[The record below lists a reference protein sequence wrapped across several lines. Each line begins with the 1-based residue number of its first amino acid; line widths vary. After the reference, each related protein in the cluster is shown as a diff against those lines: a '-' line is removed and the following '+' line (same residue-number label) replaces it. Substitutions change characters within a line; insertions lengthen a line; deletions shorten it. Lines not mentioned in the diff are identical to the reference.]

1 MFGLTEHEM
10 ESFLTGM
17 QTFAIQEAA
26 HSVVTGARF
35 MTPATQKGE
44 KLIPDTSFFKLLVTD
59 IETIITLTAT
69 SMAYE
74 YAHLQH
80 EGKLGE
86 HEIVKHLHTKYDTNV
101 LNQFIKYG
109 LVSTTDV
116 IPDIVGTLVLELPY
130 IYSEVREDEEFSEDD
145 FLAER
150 LEAYDEYLDTNFYTD
165 DFEGLDDYD
174 EEEEDYEEEPF
185 EEFYDEEEE
194 DIEFEE
200 EDFED

>member
-10 ESFLTGM
+10 ETFLSSM
-17 QTFAIQEAA
+17 QSFAIQEAA

-44 KLIPDTSFFKLLVTD
+44 KLVPDTGFFKLLVTD

-80 EGKLGE
+80 EAKLGE

-130 IYSEVREDEEFSEDD
+130 IYAEVREDEEFSEDD

-165 DFEGLDDYD
+165 DFEGLDDYECD
-174 EEEEDYEEEPF
+174 CEDGECDCAEEE
-185 EEFYDEEEE
+185 
-194 DIEFEE
+194 IEIEE
-200 EDFED
+200 EDFEE

>member
-1 MFGLTEHEM
+1 
-10 ESFLTGM
+10 M
-17 QTFAIQEAA
+17 QAFAIQEAA
-26 HSVVTGARF
+26 PSVVGGAKF
-35 MTPATQKGE
+35 MMPATQKGE
-44 KLIPDTSFFKLLVTD
+44 KLVPDSTFFKLLVTD

-80 EGKLGE
+80 EAKLDE

-130 IYSEVREDEEFSEDD
+130 IYAEVMEDEEFDEKD

-150 LEAYDEYLDTNFYTD
+150 LEAYDEYLDTNFYTEEP
-165 DFEGLDDYD
+165 FEGLDDYD
-174 EEEEDYEEEPF
+174 DED
-185 EEFYDEEEE
+185 YDEEEDLE
-194 DIEFEE
+194 LEE

>member
-10 ESFLTGM
+10 ESYLSSM
-17 QTFAIQEAA
+17 QAFAIQEAA
-26 HSVVTGARF
+26 PSVVGGAKF
-35 MTPATQKGE
+35 MMPATQKGE
-44 KLIPDTSFFKLLVTD
+44 KLVPDSTFFKLLVTD

-80 EGKLGE
+80 EAKLDE

-130 IYSEVREDEEFSEDD
+130 IYAEVMEDEEFDEKD

-150 LEAYDEYLDTNFYTD
+150 LEAYDEYLDTNFYTEEP
-165 DFEGLDDYD
+165 FEGLDDYD
-174 EEEEDYEEEPF
+174 DED
-185 EEFYDEEEE
+185 YDEEEDLE
-194 DIEFEE
+194 LEE